1 MREFWHLKTYT
12 YPWKHILTPPTMSQL
27 SVFISN
33 PFLVTLSLF
42 ELLQFVILTS
52 LVKYQHLF
60 VCAVLRTP
68 VIKGHYDL
76 FVTNRGILKCREIN
90 WSPISFYLLQVW
102 HFRSSKSPEVDS
114 DSKESAL
121 KEGALQFGQRSGC
134 TKTCSWL
141 HFLIVT
147 VATFARCPP
156 CPIEP
161 PVHLARPFPLEPNN

>member
-52 LVKYQHLF
+52 LVKCQHLF
-60 VCAVLRTP
+60 VCEVLRTP

-76 FVTNRGILKCREIN
+76 FVTNCGILKCREIN
-90 WSPISFYLLQVW
+90 WSPISFYLLQAW
-102 HFRSSKSPEVDS
+102 HFRSSKSPEVDL

-121 KEGALQFGQRSGC
+121 KVLSSLVKGVVVQELLLVAFSDRHSCNLCPMPSLSDWAS
-134 TKTCSWL
+134 CS
-141 HFLIVT
+141 FSS
-147 VATFARCPP
+147 
-156 CPIEP
+156 
-161 PVHLARPFPLEPNN
+161 PFHSRA